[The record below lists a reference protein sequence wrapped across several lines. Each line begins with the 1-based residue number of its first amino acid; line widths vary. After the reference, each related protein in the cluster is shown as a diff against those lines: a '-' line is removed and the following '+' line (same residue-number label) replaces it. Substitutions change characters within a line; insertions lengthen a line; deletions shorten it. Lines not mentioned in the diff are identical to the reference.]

1 MSDRRTIRYALCCGT
16 LAGLASTAALILL
29 ARLEDRS
36 PWQPAN
42 AISHWVWGEEAGSMD
57 EADMRHTGLGLAT
70 NQIAA
75 MFWGL
80 PFGAWLARRPPR
92 NAPAML
98 RDASIMTAIAAAVDY
113 LLIPRRLTPGWE
125 LALPKR
131 SVAAAFGAMALG
143 LALGGLAAQAQR

>member
-70 NQIAA
+70 NQIA
-75 MFWGL
+75 
-80 PFGAWLARRPPR
+80 
-92 NAPAML
+92 
-98 RDASIMTAIAAAVDY
+98 V
-113 LLIPRRLTPGWE
+113 
-125 LALPKR
+125 
-131 SVAAAFGAMALG
+131 
-143 LALGGLAAQAQR
+143 